1 MGASSLLVL
10 ALLLAALAAC
20 APFQSVPGDLCNN
33 PTENYTA
40 DYAYEC
46 NHH

>member
-1 MGASSLLVL
+1 MRARSLVLL
-10 ALLLAALAAC
+10 ALLLAPLSGC
-20 APFQSVPGDLCNN
+20 APFQNVPGDLCND
-33 PTENYTA
+33 PTQNYTA